1 MHYIVMDLEW
11 NQPMSFHTPAF
22 KEIGD
27 QLLFEIIQIGAVKLN
42 GRFRIVDEI
51 DVLISPTY
59 YKRLHPYVRRMTHL
73 TNDDLKGAP
82 AFAEGMARFQSFCG
96 EDAVLLTWGADDVS
110 VLQQNVDCFAVDCKL
125 PKTYNIQRYYA
136 DAFKLGNSQ
145 KALKTAMEQLK
156 IQEEEDRAFHH
167 ALHDAYYTARV
178 LQKMPT
184 PKKVLNFEQQPR
196 KLSHAAS
203 RRRFRITHTVPS
215 VAEGLKHKDV
225 FAALLPNL
233 QACRRADYRAYPTGA
248 RPLYR
253 PVQMQKARA
262 VAGARALRAAEWQA
276 KGYERQRFP
285 RQPPDPRLCAY
296 QSAAAP
302 VPPEERLCLPRPR
315 RFEPGPFLQHAI
327 RRSLIGAAK

>member
-11 NQPMSFHTPAF
+11 NQPVSFHTPAF

-73 TNDDLKGAP
+73 TNDDLKNAP
-82 AFAEGMARFQSFCG
+82 AFAAGMARFQAFCG

-136 DAFKLGNSQ
+136 EAFKLGNSQ
-145 KALKTAMEQLK
+145 KALKTAMEQLE
-156 IQEEEDRAFHH
+156 IQEEENRAFHH

-178 LQKMPT
+178 LQKIPE
-184 PKKVLNFEQQPR
+184 PKKVLNFEQPPR

-225 FAALLPNL
+225 LQPSCPTCKHAAALITELIP
-233 QACRRADYRAYPTGA
+233 QAPGRYIALCKCKKHGQLLVRVRFAQLNGKQKGMNVSVSPASRQTRAYVHTKA
-248 RPLYR
+248 LQHQYR
-253 PVQMQKARA
+253 QKNGFA
-262 VAGARALRAAEWQA
+262 
-276 KGYERQRFP
+276 F
-285 RQPPDPRLCAY
+285 PDPEDLS
-296 QSAAAP
+296 QVHSSNM
-302 VPPEERLCLPRPR
+302 
-315 RFEPGPFLQHAI
+315 PFDDH
-327 RRSLIGAAK
+327 